1 MAKVTEELM
10 EFINQTPN
18 AYNCVENLKDILKQS
33 GYLELFEYET
43 WNNLKGGKKYFTT
56 RGDSSLIAFTI
67 PTKKE
72 EGIGFNITATHTDS
86 PSFSIKT
93 NPRMENGNY
102 IQLNIEGYG
111 AMINH
116 TWLDRPLS
124 IAGRVICKDKNGTI
138 IPKIINVDKDLLIVP
153 SQAIHIDREVN
164 QKNHLNHQIDMI
176 PILSLNNSSITKESF
191 LDLLL
196 KEIDDS
202 NLKILDY
209 DLYLYNRDPAKICGK
224 NSEFLL
230 APRLDDL
237 ACLYP
242 ALKSFIN
249 SNNPYSINI
258 LSTLNNEEI
267 GSGTKQGADSNFLL
281 DTLTRIAKGLE
292 IDLLPALSNSFIVSA
307 DNAHATHPNASSKS
321 DPTNKVELNKGIVVK
336 HHTNY
341 TTDSLT
347 SSLFKEVCNYSNV
360 PYQDFACR
368 SDMICGKTL
377 GGISTSH
384 VGINS
389 VDIGLAQLAMHSA
402 TETMGSE
409 DPEYLYQAL
418 KEFYS
423 IKFEQQKNTIKIRR
437 K

>member
-1 MAKVTEELM
+1 MSNVTEELM

-18 AYNCVENLKDILKQS
+18 AYNCVENLKNILKEN
-33 GYLELFEYET
+33 GYQKLFEYEE
-43 WNNLKGGKKYFTT
+43 WKDLKEEGKYFTT
-56 RGDSSLIAFTI
+56 RGDSSLIAFMI
-67 PTKKE
+67 PSKNKN
-72 EGIGFNITATHTDS
+72 IGFNITAAHTDS
-86 PSFSIKT
+86 PSFSIKP
-93 NPRMENGNY
+93 NPKIENGNY
-102 IQLNIEGYG
+102 VQLNTEGYG
-111 AMINH
+111 SMINH
-116 TWLDRPLS
+116 TWLDRPLA
-124 IAGRVICKDKNGTI
+124 IAGRVICKDKEGTI
-138 IPKIINVDKDLLIVP
+138 IPKIININKDLLIIP

-164 QKNHLNHQIDMI
+164 QKNNLNRQTDML
-176 PILSLNNSSITKESF
+176 PIISLNNSDIKKDHLIS
-191 LDLLL
+191 LLED
-196 KEIDDS
+196 EINDS

-209 DLYLYNRDPAKICGK
+209 DLYLYNRDPSKICGK
-224 NSEFLL
+224 NNEFLL
-230 APRLDDL
+230 SPRLDDL

-242 ALKSFIN
+242 ALKSFIG
-249 SNNPYSINI
+249 SNNPYSINVF
-258 LSTLNNEEI
+258 SALNNEEI

-281 DTLTRIAKGLE
+281 DTLTRIAKDLKIE
-292 IDLLPALSNSFIVSA
+292 LLPALSNSFIVSA
-307 DNAHATHPNASSKS
+307 DNAHAIHPNASSKS
-321 DPTNKVELNKGIVVK
+321 DPTNKVELNKGIVIK

-347 SSLFKEVCNYSNV
+347 SSIFKEVCNYANV
-360 PYQDFACR
+360 PYQDFACK

-389 VDIGLAQLAMHSA
+389 IDIGLAQLAMHSA

-423 IKFEQQKNTIKIRR
+423 LGFEQQKNTIKIKR